1 MSTHKRWILVLMCLL
16 GAISCYIY
24 GLPQGSVVF
33 LGLGMLFEATFWVGV
48 SRRRRKNTK

>member
-24 GLPQGSVVF
+24 GLPQGSAVF

-48 SRRRRKNTK
+48 SRRRRKERK